1 MTSEP
6 CLAFPPQSCLGGS
19 PGPRDTPPC
28 HSPVCPAGGPD
39 PENEVHQSVW
49 GQRPVS
55 NVAAGAQGL
64 RRPSWHPCPAHA
76 GCHPVPAASGK
87 MSCEVRPWAQEMPLK
102 EGEGCSQVTC
112 CGQKLQAVTV
122 LLQLRGAHL
131 GWWGQLSVPKAVVM
145 SPQ

>member
-1 MTSEP
+1 MRFTRAFEDRGLFLMWQREP
-6 CLAFPPQSCLGGS
+6 
-19 PGPRDTPPC
+19 
-28 HSPVCPAGGPD
+28 
-39 PENEVHQSVW
+39 
-49 GQRPVS
+49 
-55 NVAAGAQGL
+55 QGL

-76 GCHPVPAASGK
+76 GRDPVPVASGK
-87 MSCEVRPWAQEMPLK
+87 MSCEVQPWAQEMPLK

-112 CGQKLQAVTV
+112 CGQKLQAVTM